1 MASRMASDFWRQW
14 QALAASAIP
23 AAHPAAPGL
32 AAFADTAERFAQAAR
47 DFFEVGLGPAE
58 PASRSAA
65 AQAFSNF
72 LRDQFAEVFKP
83 PRMAAVGVSMNPV
96 APFASEA
103 PALGLTREHQQRA
116 QRAAAAWGRMQEA
129 QRRLQRLWS
138 DTLSEAATAF
148 AAQLRPPSAPPDAAA
163 FNRLYDTWIDC
174 AEAAYARTAH
184 SDAFCDALADYV
196 NAASSWRLESNAGIE
211 AWAKLLDL
219 PTRSEINT
227 LAQRLRS
234 VEEQMRAQ
242 AKPRRRR
249 PRPKGKS

>member
-1 MASRMASDFWRQW
+1 
-14 QALAASAIP
+14 
-23 AAHPAAPGL
+23 
-32 AAFADTAERFAQAAR
+32 
-47 DFFEVGLGPAE
+47 
-58 PASRSAA
+58 
-65 AQAFSNF
+65 
-72 LRDQFAEVFKP
+72 
-83 PRMAAVGVSMNPV
+83 MAAVGVSMNPV

-148 AAQLRPPSAPPDAAA
+148 AAQLRSPSAPPDAAA

-249 PRPKGKS
+249 PRPRVACGCCTSRPSAPPPGVTP